1 MDDITLLKRKIM
13 DTANRAYSQN
23 IYCYTNFLSI
33 SELSTYHSMQKELS
47 FINSQT
53 FGGSPAS
60 ERQVIQ
66 FGSAAEF
73 GYEDTFPIDTLCV
86 TPLVPKFAENLNHRD
101 YLGAILNLGIDRSLI
116 GDIVIKEHTAYIF
129 CINHISDFVIENL
142 IKIKH
147 TNVKC
152 SICTLQIDDIAPT
165 LTDMEII
172 AASPRIDAVVAALT
186 GLSRSKVIELF
197 TSGKIY
203 VNSLC
208 CQNYSAQLKAGD
220 ILVVRGL
227 GKFIYEGNGNE
238 TRKGRVYIRLKK
250 YV

>member
-1 MDDITLLKRKIM
+1 MDDTTLLKRKIM

-33 SELSTYHSMQKELS
+33 SELSVYHNMQKELS
-47 FINSQT
+47 FITSKT
-53 FGGSPAS
+53 FGGSPAC

-66 FGSAAEF
+66 FGSEKDF
-73 GYEDTFPIDTLCV
+73 GYEDMFPIDTLCV
-86 TPLVPKFAENLNHRD
+86 TALVPKFAEALNHRD

-116 GDIVIKEHTAYIF
+116 GDIVIKDCAAYIF
-129 CINHISDFVIENL
+129 CINHISDFIIENL
-142 IKIKH
+142 TKIKH

-152 SICTLQIDDIAPT
+152 SICTLTVGDIAPSF
-165 LTDMEII
+165 DDIEII
-172 AASPRIDAVVAALT
+172 AASPRIDAVVAALSK
-186 GLSRSKVIELF
+186 LSRSKVIELF

-208 CQNYSAQLKAGD
+208 CQNHSAQLKSGD
-220 ILVVRGL
+220 ILVIRGL
-227 GKFIYEGNGNE
+227 GKYIYEGNGSE
-238 TRKGRVYIRLKK
+238 TRKGRVYVQLKK

>member
-1 MDDITLLKRKIM
+1 MDDTTLLKRKIM

-33 SELSTYHSMQKELS
+33 SELSIYHSMQKELS
-47 FINSQT
+47 FITSKT
-53 FGGSPAS
+53 FGGSSAS

-66 FGSAAEF
+66 FGSEKDF

-86 TPLVPKFAENLNHRD
+86 TPLVPKFAESLNHRD

-116 GDIVIKEHTAYIF
+116 GDIVIKDHTAYIF
-129 CINHISDFVIENL
+129 CINHITDFIIENL
-142 IKIKH
+142 TKIKH

-152 SICTLQIDDIAPT
+152 SIYTSQVDELAPSF
-165 LTDMEII
+165 DNIEII

-186 GLSRSKVIELF
+186 KLSRSKVIELF
-197 TSGKIY
+197 TSGRIY

-208 CQNYSAQLKAGD
+208 CQNHSAQLKSGD
-220 ILVVRGL
+220 ILVIRGL
-227 GKFIYEGNGNE
+227 GKYIYEGSGSE
-238 TRKGRVYIRLKK
+238 TRKGRVYVQLKK